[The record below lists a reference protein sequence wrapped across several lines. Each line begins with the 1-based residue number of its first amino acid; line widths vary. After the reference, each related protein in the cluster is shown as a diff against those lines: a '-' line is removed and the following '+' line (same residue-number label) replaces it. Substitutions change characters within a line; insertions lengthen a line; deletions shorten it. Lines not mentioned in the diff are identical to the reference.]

1 MSLNGAKPSAFLQR
15 FQNKISVVA
24 KDGSH
29 AKIGEP
35 TTKTRPAPDIRDIL
49 DDQRPWRR
57 KDSNMVSSKTM
68 PRKENSHSVSYQ
80 TTDDIS
86 PEYGMKGLR
95 FKTSK
100 DGSSGRSVKELGDGY
115 AKQDVNFLNP
125 DDQLA
130 YSRKA
135 RPVEYKPYS
144 EKEYKAQ
151 YALGEYYELGKLG
164 PDLDVNELNEK
175 RQRQERIKAYAEAVR
190 HENKN
195 IIGVKRTDTG
205 LGPSYPSYGRASE
218 ASKDGRRGTGKAN
231 KNKMEIGQGRGRG
244 RGRGPAPAPGPGPG
258 PAPGG
263 KKEEGKE
270 LTLKPGL
277 LCFPRLSSLANDSAR
292 ALPI

>member
-1 MSLNGAKPSAFLQR
+1 
-15 FQNKISVVA
+15 
-24 KDGSH
+24 
-29 AKIGEP
+29 
-35 TTKTRPAPDIRDIL
+35 
-49 DDQRPWRR
+49 
-57 KDSNMVSSKTM
+57 
-68 PRKENSHSVSYQ
+68 
-80 TTDDIS
+80 
-86 PEYGMKGLR
+86 MKGLR

-195 IIGVKRTDTG
+195 IIAMAPERRDKPKPPSKREKAIEFARKVPKPKLRPAQETSEERSEPDEVGGLKEQESVQPDT
-205 LGPSYPSYGRASE
+205 LLQEPV
-218 ASKDGRRGTGKAN
+218 T
-231 KNKMEIGQGRGRG
+231 
-244 RGRGPAPAPGPGPG
+244 
-258 PAPGG
+258 
-263 KKEEGKE
+263 E
-270 LTLKPGL
+270 LQL
-277 LCFPRLSSLANDSAR
+277 L
-292 ALPI
+292 ALRHKVP

>member
-195 IIGVKRTDTG
+195 IIAMAPERRDKPKPPSKREKAIEFARKVPKPKLRPAQETSEERSEPDEVGGLKEQESVQPDT
-205 LGPSYPSYGRASE
+205 LLQEPV
-218 ASKDGRRGTGKAN
+218 T
-231 KNKMEIGQGRGRG
+231 
-244 RGRGPAPAPGPGPG
+244 
-258 PAPGG
+258 
-263 KKEEGKE
+263 E
-270 LTLKPGL
+270 LQL
-277 LCFPRLSSLANDSAR
+277 L
-292 ALPI
+292 ALRHKVP

>member
-195 IIGVKRTDTG
+195 IIAMAPERRDKPKPPSKREKAIEFARKVPKPKLRPAQET
-205 LGPSYPSYGRASE
+205 SE
-218 ASKDGRRGTGKAN
+218 ERSEPD
-231 KNKMEIGQGRGRG
+231 
-244 RGRGPAPAPGPGPG
+244 
-258 PAPGG
+258 
-263 KKEEGKE
+263 EEPVTELQLLALRHKRDKE
-270 LTLKPGL
+270 LVMAIKKDLGMKGL
-277 LCFPRLSSLANDSAR
+277 EEEA
-292 ALPI
+292 

>member
-1 MSLNGAKPSAFLQR
+1 MVKMSLNVAKPSAFLQK
-15 FQNKISVVA
+15 FQSKISVVA

-57 KDSNMVSSKTM
+57 NDSNAISKTM
-68 PRKENSHSVSYQ
+68 PRKESSLSVSYQ
-80 TTDDIS
+80 TTDDLS

-100 DGSSGRSVKELGDGY
+100 ESSSRRTVKELGDGY
-115 AKQDVNFLNP
+115 AKQDASYVNP
-125 DDQLA
+125 EDQLA

-135 RPVEYKPYS
+135 RPVEYRPYS

-175 RQRQERIKAYAEAVR
+175 RQRQERIRAYAEAVR

-195 IIGVKRTDTG
+195 LIAMAPERRDKPKPPSKREKAIEFARKVPRPKLRAAQETSEEKSEPEEEQVTELQLLALRHKRDKDLVMAIKRD
-205 LGPSYPSYGRASE
+205 LGM
-218 ASKDGRRGTGKAN
+218 KAY
-231 KNKMEIGQGRGRG
+231 
-244 RGRGPAPAPGPGPG
+244 
-258 PAPGG
+258 
-263 KKEEGKE
+263 EE
-270 LTLKPGL
+270 
-277 LCFPRLSSLANDSAR
+277 DV
-292 ALPI
+292 